1 MKLERSGF
9 SSVKSISNTYRIKED
24 RTKSVD
30 RSEKNWV
37 TKFAGLKLKID
48 DFDIFA
54 NLGGKS
60 VSDLTETTKMKLSC
74 PACPKSFH
82 LPQYA
87 KFKLHRRLNFS
98 N

>member
-1 MKLERSGF
+1 
-9 SSVKSISNTYRIKED
+9 KED

-37 TKFAGLKLKID
+37 AKFAGLELKNMV

-60 VSDLTETTKMKLSC
+60 VSDLTESIKNEIAMSDLPKKLSLIA
-74 PACPKSFH
+74 PYFSLHNDLPSTDGLGTPHNLVSVTFFH
-82 LPQYA
+82 PC
-87 KFKLHRRLNFS
+87 K
-98 N
+98 